1 MGNSTGPRELHVD
14 QHLTNLAINYRP
26 QNFIA
31 DQIAP
36 IVPVDKQRNTYPVYS
51 RNEFFSIEDAKRGPG
66 AQAKKITRSVG
77 SAFYQAENYALGM
90 DWLIEDEANMD
101 VAYRALSAAGKAT
114 YLQGKLMLATEKRV
128 LDMVTATTAV
138 GSLFVCN
145 SAWSAAGTSAGDPM
159 VAVEQM
165 KEYAKL
171 STGHSFNSILMGWRA
186 WSRLRRNANFR
197 NLILG
202 NNNGGGLVTR
212 QAAQS
217 LFEVDR
223 LVVAD
228 AVWHAQNEG
237 QTASVTSMTNPLAD
251 LFILYYAPQRA
262 SLDEP
267 SWMYS
272 FQWKNP
278 ILPAPLTVFRHPY
291 DSKTRSETIEVDMY
305 QDERL
310 VGTDF
315 ALGILTNVAS
325 GAAGLG

>member
-36 IVPVDKQRNTYPVYS
+36 VVPVDKQRNTFPVYS

-66 AQAKKITRSVG
+66 AYAKRITRSVG
-77 SAFYQAENYALGM
+77 SAFYQAENYALAT
-90 DWLIEDEANMD
+90 DWTIEDEANVD
-101 VAYRALSAAGKAT
+101 AAYRALTVAGKSA
-114 YLQGKLMLATEKRV
+114 YLKGKLMLATEKRV

-145 SAWSAAGTSAGDPM
+145 SVWGASGTNAGDPLA
-159 VAVEQM
+159 AVELM
-165 KEYAKL
+165 KEYAKT
-171 STGHSFNSILMGWRA
+171 STGQSFNSILMGWRTWA
-186 WSRLRRNANFR
+186 RLRRNTQFR
-197 NLILG
+197 NLIMG
-202 NNNGGGLVTR
+202 VNNGGGLVTR

-217 LFEVDR
+217 VFEVDR
-223 LVVAD
+223 FNVAD
-228 AVWHAQNEG
+228 AVWHTQNEG

-251 LFILYYAPQRA
+251 MLILYYAPPSP
-262 SLDEP
+262 SLDDP

-272 FQWKNP
+272 FQWTNP
-278 ILPAPLTVFRHPY
+278 ALPAPYTVFRHPY
-291 DSKTRSETIEVDMY
+291 NSQQRVETIEVDMY
-305 QDERL
+305 QDERI
-310 VGTDF
+310 VGADY
-315 ALGILTNVAS
+315 ALGLLTNVAS